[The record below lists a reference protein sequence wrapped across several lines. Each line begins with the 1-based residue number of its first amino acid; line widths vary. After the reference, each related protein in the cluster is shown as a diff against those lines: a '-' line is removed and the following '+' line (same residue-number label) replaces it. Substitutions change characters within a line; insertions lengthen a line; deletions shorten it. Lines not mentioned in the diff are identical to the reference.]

1 MSKLR
6 LDFNFVVGKNI
17 HQNIT
22 ENEFINSKNLS
33 KAGYLE
39 LMNLV
44 KEDRIG
50 FPLLPKRNISQIVS
64 YAKDCKG
71 KFNDLILVGIGGSS
85 LGLEAIVNALL
96 PFGFNGLSYTERG
109 CFPRIWVADNPDPH
123 KIYWIKKHC
132 EPSDTLI
139 CVISKSGST
148 VETIANF
155 SVFYEWMK
163 SKVENHK
170 EHILVITDEK
180 NGDLRK
186 FAIEEELNSF
196 VVPQNVGG
204 RFSVLSDVGMVTA
217 TLLGIDVLQLLKGA
231 DDLYN
236 NYQDMIISLSA
247 IYLHYLNKGYN
258 INVLMPYSSRLE
270 KFAEWFCQLWGESL
284 GKKVEDRRFGSTPVK
299 AVGAIDQHSQIQLY
313 KDGPFDKLLTFIA
326 VSSHDRIENVLPFYN
341 SYSYLKNTELGELL
355 NLELKSTE
363 LALFKEGKPSIK
375 INVESI
381 DEYTLGMLF
390 MLFQVTVAVVGLS
403 LKINPFDQPG
413 VEEGKKFAYGL
424 LGREGFEE
432 KKEEFEKIYKKFD
445 DYII

>member
-1 MSKLR
+1 
-6 LDFNFVVGKNI
+6 
-17 HQNIT
+17 
-22 ENEFINSKNLS
+22 
-33 KAGYLE
+33 
-39 LMNLV
+39 
-44 KEDRIG
+44 
-50 FPLLPKRNISQIVS
+50 
-64 YAKDCKG
+64 
-71 KFNDLILVGIGGSS
+71 
-85 LGLEAIVNALL
+85 
-96 PFGFNGLSYTERG
+96 LSYTERG

-155 SVFYEWMK
+155 SVFSEWMK
-163 SKVENHK
+163 SEVENYK

-204 RFSVLSDVGMVTA
+204 RFSVLSDVGMVPA

-284 GKKVEDRRFGSTPVK
+284 GKKIEDRRFGSTPVK